1 MTDRKSSI
9 VDRCSVLVFVLC
21 AIAPTFR
28 WGTKR
33 RKNSAGFSPKQIIC
47 GTIYKTLSGVFIVG
61 SLLPGRC
68 PSLCYFS
75 PLGKSGIVPVHK
87 SLIYEQGTAIF
98 DFGTGQS

>member
-1 MTDRKSSI
+1 MFG
-9 VDRCSVLVFVLC
+9 VGFVLC
-21 AIAPTFR
+21 SSAPTFR
-28 WGTKR
+28 WGTER
-33 RKNSAGFSPKQIIC
+33 LKNSVGFSPKQIPG
-47 GTIYKTLSGVFIVG
+47 GTLYKTLSGFFIMDI
-61 SLLPGRC
+61 LLPGRG